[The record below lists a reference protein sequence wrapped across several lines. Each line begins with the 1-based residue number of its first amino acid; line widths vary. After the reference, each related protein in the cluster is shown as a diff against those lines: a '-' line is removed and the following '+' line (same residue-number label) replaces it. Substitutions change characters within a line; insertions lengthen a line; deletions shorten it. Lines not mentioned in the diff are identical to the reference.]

1 MLWYWMS
8 YIYIDLKNRLLE
20 YEMDQ
25 KDIKDNL
32 DYRSEKELLQGLAEF
47 NKIYKKKSKKEK
59 ISVLGTENL
68 KKKKTERG

>member
-1 MLWYWMS
+1 MLWYWIS